1 MKTMEKINRSEFAE
15 ILYGMAAN
23 FGDVIDEAMVR
34 LWLSAFDADKLTI
47 EQIRGAAMSI
57 LRTRKIA
64 KMPTL
69 AEFLEHI
76 QGSADS
82 KAHAQADLVIN
93 TLRRQGA
100 YSKPSEF
107 ADPITN
113 HLMQARWPWKAWGSS
128 LQEDEVKWWRR
139 DFVEAYKDLVR
150 NPANL
155 NGVMQIQG
163 PGPSRVIK
171 QLTERIGE

>member
-1 MKTMEKINRSEFAE
+1 MNKEEREELSE
-15 ILYGMAAN
+15 ILFGLAGN
-23 FGDVIDEAMVR
+23 FGDSIDGPTAKLWARGFKSEGITIDQIRQAAMV
-34 LWLSAFDADKLTI
+34 
-47 EQIRGAAMSI
+47 I
-57 LRTRKIA
+57 LKTRKIS
-64 KMPTL
+64 KMPTFG
-69 AEFLEHI
+69 EFLEHI

-113 HLMQARWPWKAWGSS
+113 HLMKVRWPWKAWGSS

-139 DFVEAYKDLVR
+139 DFVEAYKDLAR

-155 NGVMQIQG
+155 NRAMQIQG

-171 QLTERIGE
+171 QLTGRIGE

>member
-1 MKTMEKINRSEFAE
+1 MNKEEREELSE
-15 ILYGMAAN
+15 ILFGLAGN
-23 FGDVIDEAMVR
+23 FGDSIDGPTAKLWARGFKSEGITIDQIRQAAMV
-34 LWLSAFDADKLTI
+34 
-47 EQIRGAAMSI
+47 I
-57 LRTRKIA
+57 LKTRKIS